1 MKETVNYL
9 SRRAYGALAMIAVCV
24 CGAAAQADG
33 GGLRDPNPQEKAVL
47 IHYREVINKVLNQ
60 FRSNDWDE
68 KIDYEIT
75 DDVSISSD
83 PDVPLD
89 VNEMFQR
96 SYNVKQGSALWQREV
111 APIVEKLTATTDPTE
126 MARIAKQR
134 KMTNLTVE
142 VHFDR
147 SCVGMNPTPGANS
160 DLHIPGAALAY
171 RLKPYKFERGTSV
184 VLLFGNWKTAKWNGE
199 NGCERYQ
206 FKHGAHQAAIENVV
220 IQLDGSPE
228 RTDELLH
235 SVDWKMVNEALT
247 EKP

>member
-134 KMTNLTVE
+134 K
-142 VHFDR
+142 
-147 SCVGMNPTPGANS
+147 
-160 DLHIPGAALAY
+160 
-171 RLKPYKFERGTSV
+171 
-184 VLLFGNWKTAKWNGE
+184 
-199 NGCERYQ
+199 
-206 FKHGAHQAAIENVV
+206 
-220 IQLDGSPE
+220 
-228 RTDELLH
+228 
-235 SVDWKMVNEALT
+235 
-247 EKP
+247 